1 MEAEFVQVSARP
13 ILLDGDKK
21 RGPSRVT
28 ARPRRPFIFGAGTAR
43 RDRAQPGQPAWKTA
57 KPGTALHRSP
67 AHSGKNG
74 AVSASASTEKEPEL
88 ADTFEALVRLAREA
102 GQLSYDDINELL
114 PEGVS
119 ADALD
124 ELYLKLNNSGIHTD
138 SWRQKRQACNQG
150 TRPRL

>member
-1 MEAEFVQVSARP
+1 M
-13 ILLDGDKK
+13 
-21 RGPSRVT
+21 T
-28 ARPRRPFIFGAGTAR
+28 ARPRRPFVFGAGTVAR
-43 RDRAQPGQPAWKTA
+43 DKAQSGQPGWKTA
-57 KPGTALHRSP
+57 KPGTAPHRSP

-74 AVSASASTEKEPEL
+74 AVSASAAAENEPEL
-88 ADTFEALVRLAREA
+88 ADTFKALVRLAREA
-102 GQLSYDDINELL
+102 GQLTYDGINKLL